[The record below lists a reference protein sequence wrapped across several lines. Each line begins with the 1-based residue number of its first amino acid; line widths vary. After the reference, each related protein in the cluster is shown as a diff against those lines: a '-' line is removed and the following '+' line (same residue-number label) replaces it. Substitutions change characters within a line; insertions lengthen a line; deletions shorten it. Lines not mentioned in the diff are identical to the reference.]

1 MSKTIK
7 YVFLSDWHIPDHNR
21 ALIKPIFNFL
31 SDYKPDIV
39 YILGDFL
46 NCTTI
51 SKYDQDPYY
60 HVSFVDEINEGIK
73 ILDKLA
79 SVVRKANK
87 NVRIVYKAGNH
98 EARLQ
103 KYLAQSAQ
111 LAELKVKGEYVNSLP
126 HLMELREKGIE
137 WEEYLE
143 SKDYHDVLF
152 EHGDMVRQH
161 SAFTAKG
168 MLEKRGQSGINGH
181 THRLGSYHKRQGKRQ
196 LFWYE
201 IGCLC
206 NLNPNPLYT
215 YKPNWQNGYMI
226 ATYSEKTKQFY
237 PQLVPIFENS
247 FVWGEK
253 LYK

>member
-31 SDYKPDIV
+31 SDYKPDVV

-103 KYLAQSAQ
+103 S
-111 LAELKVKGEYVNSLP
+111 
-126 HLMELREKGIE
+126 I
-137 WEEYLE
+137 
-143 SKDYHDVLF
+143 
-152 EHGDMVRQH
+152 
-161 SAFTAKG
+161 
-168 MLEKRGQSGINGH
+168 
-181 THRLGSYHKRQGKRQ
+181 
-196 LFWYE
+196 
-201 IGCLC
+201 
-206 NLNPNPLYT
+206 
-215 YKPNWQNGYMI
+215 
-226 ATYSEKTKQFY
+226 
-237 PQLVPIFENS
+237 
-247 FVWGEK
+247 
-253 LYK
+253 